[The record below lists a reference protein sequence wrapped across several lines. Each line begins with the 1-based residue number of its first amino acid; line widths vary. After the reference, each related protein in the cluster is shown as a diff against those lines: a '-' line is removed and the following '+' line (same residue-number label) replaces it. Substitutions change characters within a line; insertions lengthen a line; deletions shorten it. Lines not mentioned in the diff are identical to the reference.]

1 MGVDEVESGRKVYK
15 AYENFICDPK
25 YKEQEKKS
33 ILLLNYLFGGK
44 IMQGEF
50 VKKDITLDCSIDR
63 FVNIGIPEAYAIVL
77 LSELHHCTCN
87 SNFKFVLTT
96 ERVFGDNNTKGF
108 EEGNISCPTGE
119 SIWEPPK
126 WVENGGI
133 CIAFLFF
140 SNVMSIKS
148 WMAVP
153 RRGKGYDYSCLDLHD
168 RKIVVEV
175 CGRTGKYGARK
186 GLSDKK
192 IRFQRL
198 GTRTEPTYISSMGF
212 REGEHIVHK
221 YN

>member
-1 MGVDEVESGRKVYK
+1 
-15 AYENFICDPK
+15 
-25 YKEQEKKS
+25 
-33 ILLLNYLFGGK
+33 
-44 IMQGEF
+44 MQGEF
-50 VKKDITLDCSIDR
+50 VQKDITLDCSIDR
-63 FVNIGIPEAYAIVL
+63 FVSIGIPEAYAIVL
-77 LSELHHCTCN
+77 LNELHLCTGN
-87 SNFKFVLTT
+87 ANFKLELTT

-108 EEGNISCPTGE
+108 EEGNISYPIGKST
-119 SIWEPPK
+119 WEPSK
-126 WVENGGI
+126 VVENGGI

-153 RRGKGYDYSCLDLHD
+153 RRGEGYDYSCLDQQD

-192 IRFQRL
+192 TRFQRL
-198 GTRTEPTYISSMGF
+198 GKRPEPTYISSVGF
-212 REGEHIVHK
+212 NEGEKEGEHIVHK